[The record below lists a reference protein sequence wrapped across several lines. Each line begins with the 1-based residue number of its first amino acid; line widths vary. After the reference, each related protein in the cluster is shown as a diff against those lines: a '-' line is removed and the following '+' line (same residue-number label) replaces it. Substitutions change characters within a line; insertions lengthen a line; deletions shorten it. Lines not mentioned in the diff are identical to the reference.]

1 MDNATSLNLSDLN
14 KTDISVRI
22 EFRCKTKEMVAG
34 FYPYL
39 VQSEEKELQKLFERR
54 YEVILFDVD

>member
-14 KTDISVRI
+14 KADISVRI

-39 VQSEEKELQKLFERR
+39 VQSEEK
-54 YEVILFDVD
+54 